1 MRGRRV
7 LALVALVGGC
17 VAASA
22 AVDATPLVTATLRS
36 GAFDPPRSAPE
47 FALSAATGAEF
58 RLSRHLGKVVVLTF
72 GYSSCPDVCPT
83 VLAEL
88 ARVRERL
95 GGAADR
101 VQVVYVSVDPER
113 DTPTRLRGFTEQF
126 DKTFLGLS
134 GSMDQLTPV
143 WKAYGVSV
151 VRRDLPGS
159 NPPIYLIHHSA
170 SVFLIDAAGR
180 LRVMAP
186 FGTPSDDLLHDIRL
200 LLKEIAATGA
210 MAQEAAIVL
219 EKPWVRRATAMPDAK
234 PGAPSTAGGYV
245 TVVNRGKT
253 PDALIS
259 ATADVAERVEVHE
272 TRNMSGMMM
281 MEKVA
286 RVELAPGSRVE
297 LKPGSYHL
305 MLIGLK
311 RSLKPGETVN
321 LTLEFERAGR
331 ISTRA
336 EVR

>member
-1 MRGRRV
+1 MTARGV
-7 LALVALVGGC
+7 LALVVFM
-17 VAASA
+17 VTSA
-22 AVDATPLVTATLRS
+22 AAAVPGHAATETARLRS
-36 GAFDPPRSAPE
+36 GAFEPPRPAPD
-47 FALSAATGAEF
+47 FTLPAASGAEF

-88 ARVRERL
+88 AQVRERL
-95 GGAADR
+95 GAAASR

-113 DTPTRLRGFTEQF
+113 DTPARLRGFTEQF
-126 DKTFLGLS
+126 DRTFLGLTA
-134 GSMDQLTPV
+134 SMDQLAPV

-151 VRRDLPGS
+151 ARRELPGS
-159 NPPIYLIHHSA
+159 KPPAYLVHHSA
-170 SVFLIDAAGR
+170 SVFLIDGAGR

-186 FGTPSDDLLHDIRL
+186 FGTPSDDVLHDIRL
-200 LLKEIAATGA
+200 LLEEAAA
-210 MAQEAAIVL
+210 VAQESAIVL
-219 EKPWVRRATAMPDAK
+219 EKPWVRRAVAMPDAK
-234 PGAPSTAGGYV
+234 PGAPATAGGYV

-259 ATADVAERVEVHE
+259 AAADVAERVEVHE
-272 TRNMSGMMM
+272 TRSMAGMMM
-281 MEKVA
+281 MQKVA
-286 RVELAPGSRVE
+286 RVELAPGARVE

-311 RSLKPGETVN
+311 RSLTPGQTVT

-331 ISTRA
+331 ITTRA

>member
-1 MRGRRV
+1 MRPRGV
-7 LALVALVGGC
+7 LTLVVFM
-17 VAASA
+17 VASA
-22 AVDATPLVTATLRS
+22 VSGHAATETARFRS
-36 GAFDPPRSAPE
+36 GAFEPPRPARDFTLP
-47 FALSAATGAEF
+47 AASGAEF

-88 ARVRERL
+88 AQVRERL
-95 GGAADR
+95 GAAARR

-113 DTPTRLRGFTEQF
+113 DTPTRLQGFTEQF
-126 DKTFLGLS
+126 DKTFLGITA
-134 GSMDQLTPV
+134 SMDELAPV

-151 VRRDLPGS
+151 ARRELPGS
-159 NPPIYLIHHSA
+159 KPPTYLVHHSA
-170 SVFLIDAAGR
+170 SVFLIDGAGR

-186 FGTPSDDLLHDIRL
+186 FGTPSDDVLHDIRL
-200 LLKEIAATGA
+200 LLEETASTGA

-219 EKPWVRRATAMPDAK
+219 ERPWIRRAVAMPDTK
-234 PGAPSTAGGYV
+234 PGAPATAGAYV

-259 ATADVAERVEVHE
+259 ATADVAERVEVHQ
-272 TRNMSGMMM
+272 TRSMAGMMM
-281 MEKVA
+281 MQKVA
-286 RVELAPGSRVE
+286 RVELAPGARFE
-297 LKPGSYHL
+297 MRPGSHHL

-311 RSLKPGETVN
+311 RSLTPGQTVT

-331 ISTRA
+331 ITTRA